1 MKLFLKVTFV
11 ACLDVKNYFAFYP
24 FFNRMDIQAFE
35 TKCIFD
41 ISDFFR
47 AKMAL
52 VCNESELRFLY
63 LEAMVSIRNIR
74 KLILD

>member
-1 MKLFLKVTFV
+1 
-11 ACLDVKNYFAFYP
+11 
-24 FFNRMDIQAFE
+24 MDIQAFE